1 MRQDALLPES
11 HSGFPLG
18 GEMLVLA
25 GYLQMLITVW
35 LLLAGIDSSA
45 LPHMHLNAVLTPL
58 VFLLALVWAAL
69 RLLRRVTPETA
80 TGFGLAAFGL
90 AARALAE
97 LAVWVGPP
105 PGRAVWPDG
114 VSPAL
119 VDLVRY
125 LGLIAYVTGIAFVVA
140 TSAQAIARP
149 AAGRRR
155 VPSGWGARIAA
166 AACLAAVV
174 LLACLWT
181 PEVMRLRA
189 R

>member
-1 MRQDALLPES
+1 MGGFDA
-11 HSGFPLG
+11 
-18 GEMLVLA
+18 
-25 GYLQMLITVW
+25 
-35 LLLAGIDSSA
+35 SA
-45 LPHMHLNAVLTPL
+45 PSAMHLDAVLTPV
-58 VFLLALVWAAL
+58 VFLIALVWAVL
-69 RLLRRVTPETA
+69 RLLQRVTPETA
-80 TGFGLAAFGL
+80 TGFSLAAYGL
-90 AARALAE
+90 AARALAT
-97 LAVWVGPP
+97 LADWVGPP

-114 VSPAL
+114 VSPTL

-155 VPSGWGARIAA
+155 VPSGWGVRIAA